1 MPPPGHPDHPVG
13 AEVAW
18 IEGIEAFNGFCKG
31 CLSPFGTAQ
40 RAATEVQPFANQN
53 GGVDDTLGPPKI
65 YMYGPA
71 ASPLG
76 RAYAVDC
83 DQWHALEAAQQAQ
96 KVDEVLQV
104 LQKNGFVVLEN
115 MVPKEGQEQMEA
127 EAIRHFDS
135 LPAPCSSFSRT

>member
-1 MPPPGHPDHPVG
+1 MRSFYGDSIPMPPPGHPDHPVG
-13 AEVAW
+13 A
-18 IEGIEAFNGFCKG
+18 
-31 CLSPFGTAQ
+31 
-40 RAATEVQPFANQN
+40 EVQPFANQN

-83 DQWHALEAAQQAQ
+83 QRWHALEKAQQAQ

-104 LQKNGFVVLEN
+104 LRRNGFVVLEN
-115 MVPKEGQEQMEA
+115 MVPKEGQEAMEA
-127 EAIRHFDS
+127 EAIRHFES
-135 LPAPCSSFSRT
+135 LPVPRSLSLEALRLLGVPN